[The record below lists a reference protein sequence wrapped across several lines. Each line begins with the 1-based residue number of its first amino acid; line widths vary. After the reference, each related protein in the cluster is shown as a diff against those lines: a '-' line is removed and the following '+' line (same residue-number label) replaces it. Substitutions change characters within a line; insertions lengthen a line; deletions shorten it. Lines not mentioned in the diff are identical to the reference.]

1 MMRMDESG
9 AGEYSRSTAPEP
21 DMGGRRSKLKGFL
34 KDVASYGN
42 PKLRQE
48 ARKDMAALTESTPEM
63 TIRALE
69 RKWRR

>member
-1 MMRMDESG
+1 
-9 AGEYSRSTAPEP
+9 
-21 DMGGRRSKLKGFL
+21 MGGRRSKLKGFL